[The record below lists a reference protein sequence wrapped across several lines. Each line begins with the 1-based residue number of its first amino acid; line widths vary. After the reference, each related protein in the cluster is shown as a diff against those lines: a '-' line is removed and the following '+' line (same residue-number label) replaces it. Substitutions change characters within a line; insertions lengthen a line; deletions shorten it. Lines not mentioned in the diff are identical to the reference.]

1 MVNLLIGK
9 ALEHIF
15 KYIKLES
22 YEDTLNNLTIEID
35 SHGQE
40 VIKQF
45 DHIREQY
52 MLSYMLDKETEGSMS
67 LLNIDSFKNPFAY
80 RLNIANGLE
89 TKETVVDLVETFNYL
104 IGLTV
109 CSISA
114 KAYFDVEPVHD
125 ENRPGK
131 VKLNAREYGRGEY
144 VFKEV
149 EGILQTGEKVLIIW
163 RNMTD
168 DIAKDNAALDA
179 YFEKKRYNTRD
190 FEYDRIYVNGDNNLP
205 NLKLADETWKVVLIE
220 EEFKKKMFDV
230 QEL

>member
-1 MVNLLIGK
+1 
-9 ALEHIF
+9 
-15 KYIKLES
+15 
-22 YEDTLNNLTIEID
+22 
-35 SHGQE
+35 
-40 VIKQF
+40 
-45 DHIREQY
+45 
-52 MLSYMLDKETEGSMS
+52 MLSYILDKETEGSMS
-67 LLNIDSFKNPFAY
+67 LLNIDSFKNPFDY
-80 RLNIANGLE
+80 KLNIANGLE

-109 CSISA
+109 HSIGA
-114 KAYFDVEPVHD
+114 KEYFDVEPVHD
-125 ENRPGK
+125 ENMPGK
-131 VKLNAREYGRGEY
+131 VKLNFAKYGEGEY

-149 EGILQTGEKVLIIW
+149 EGILRTGEKALIIW

-190 FEYDRIYVNGDNNLP
+190 FEYDRIYVNGDNNLF